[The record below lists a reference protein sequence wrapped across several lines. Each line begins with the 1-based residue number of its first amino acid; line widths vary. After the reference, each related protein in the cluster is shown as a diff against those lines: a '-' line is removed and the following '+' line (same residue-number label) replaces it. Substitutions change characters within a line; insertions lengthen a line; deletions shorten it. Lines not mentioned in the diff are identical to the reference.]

1 MDFNIQSMAY
11 RQIKKLKSGSPK
23 DLLQLWLPWP
33 SQRHTYLWCRTS
45 QSLFDPRGTGASWM
59 IRTSSRTCQQT
70 ETTNTKCHEPPSSI
84 SKDTQTRTQPAH
96 KDTQTRTQPAHKD
109 TQTRTQPA
117 HKNTQTRTQPAHK
130 DKPIDA
136 QATHASSPTHP
147 LFLQKTAVCAD
158 VMLTWKA

>member
-1 MDFNIQSMAY
+1 MAY

-59 IRTSSRTCQQT
+59 IRRSSRTCQQT
-70 ETTNTKCHEPPSSI
+70 ETTNTKCREPPSSI

-96 KDTQTRTQPAHKD
+96 KDTQTRHNQL
-109 TQTRTQPA
+109 TRT
-117 HKNTQTRTQPAHK
+117 HKPGPNQLTRTHK
-130 DKPIDA
+130 PGPN
-136 QATHASSPTHP
+136 QLTRTNQSMHRQLMHP
-147 LFLQKTAVCAD
+147 LPPTPSSSRKQQSVLMSC
-158 VMLTWKA
+158 